1 MDAQG
6 AITRGQVTAYS
17 YDAWGR
23 LEKVKYNYLGDNPN
37 PHWPLSAPVEISTA
51 DVAYAYELPVGY
63 VAPIYVARVGS
74 TLRTSMIDSSGESE
88 YTYDCQGRLKT
99 YKPPIGLDS
108 GYYVEYD
115 YNDAGQK
122 TQVKITNGTA
132 TTYDVTY
139 DYFANGWLKN
149 VKYNGDT
156 IAEYSYDE
164 VGNRTRQINGNG
176 TYTDYTYSQRD
187 ARYMM
192 SAITHYKMAGGV
204 PVPATDPKLTNS
216 IVYARDAV
224 GNPLSITDSVGK
236 WQYGYDSNNRL
247 IAAVPPNP
255 VPEQP
260 AGGPYEY
267 DWVGNR
273 LNPPAD
279 PNPMVYNAADQL
291 MSWPGMHTYT
301 YYPDGSLYQEKD
313 SAGTVVLKTY
323 TYTPDGLL
331 STAEFNGKTL
341 TNTWD
346 ADKNRVGFSGNSVD
360 HTFVYDT
367 TAGIPAVIVENGI
380 HYIREPNGSLIARVS
395 SSNTSYYHFDQ
406 LGSTR
411 LLTNADGD
419 VTDEYAYD
427 AYGSLLSHNRRAGS
441 VDQPYQ
447 YVGELGYYT
456 HYQEPE
462 FGLLQLGVRFYDAE
476 VGGFTQRDPIGY
488 STVTSYAYAALDPVA
503 YVDPDGRS
511 PIIKLCYL
519 GWKIPVAGD
528 HSWVCMGNDC
538 YGFYVGKGPGLPGKV
553 MNDTWLMQ
561 GMWKNYRHCYRVV
574 VSDCVYNCMMRKIKS
589 DTKSPPRYVVGGP
602 TCTGW
607 VARLFNSCGF
617 MQTNSNAIVAPV
629 LPSGIGSVATQV
641 NDSRNSNNADVACRC
656 RKGRPL
662 P

>member
-1 MDAQG
+1 
-6 AITRGQVTAYS
+6 
-17 YDAWGR
+17 
-23 LEKVKYNYLGDNPN
+23 
-37 PHWPLSAPVEISTA
+37 
-51 DVAYAYELPVGY
+51 
-63 VAPIYVARVGS
+63 
-74 TLRTSMIDSSGESE
+74 MIDSSGESE
-88 YTYDCQGRLKT
+88 YTYDYQGRLKT

-115 YNDAGQK
+115 YNNAGQK
-122 TQVKITNGTA
+122 TQVRITNGTT
-132 TTYDVTY
+132 TTYNVTY

-164 VGNRTRQINGNG
+164 VGNRTRQLNGNG
-176 TYTDYTYSQRD
+176 TYTDYTYSQTD

-192 SAITHYKMAGGV
+192 DSITHYKMAGGT
-204 PVPATDPKLTNS
+204 PVPATDSKLTNS

-236 WQYGYDSNNRL
+236 WQYGYDANNRL

-260 AGGPYEY
+260 AGGPYSY

-301 YYPDGSLYQEKD
+301 YYPDGSLQYEKNA
-313 SAGTVVLKTY
+313 AGTSVLKTY
-323 TYTPDGLL
+323 TYTLDGLL

-341 TNTWD
+341 TNLWD
-346 ADKNRVGFSGNSVD
+346 ADKNRVGFSVNSVD

-367 TAGIPAVIVENGI
+367 TAGIPAVIKEDNV
-380 HYIREPNGSLIARVS
+380 YYVREPNGGLVTRVS
-395 SSNTSYYHFDQ
+395 GSNTSYYHFDQ

-411 LLTNADGD
+411 LLTDADGD

-427 AYGSLLSHNRRAGS
+427 AYGFLLSHNRRAGS

-462 FGLLQLGVRFYDAE
+462 FRLLQLGVRFYDAE
-476 VGGFTQRDPIGY
+476 MAGFTQRDPIPSDKSSEYFYVDGGVFRY
-488 STVTSYAYAALDPVA
+488 TDPSGNNAVKIGIAGIAVALDVLCARRGFEAGDKFRSSDNKLGRPNHFMAHCVA
-503 YVDPDGRS
+503 ACSVTRCIPRTFLTCGLWYAVSSGRINDRAIVGRS
-511 PIIKLCYL
+511 QTIIAGLLMELWQYTPWGKPEGDDKQWGNNYWLVNTKWNVMGAECGLSKTTCFQCCY
-519 GWKIPVAGD
+519 KKAQD
-528 HSWVCMGNDC
+528 
-538 YGFYVGKGPGLPGKV
+538 
-553 MNDTWLMQ
+553 
-561 GMWKNYRHCYRVV
+561 
-574 VSDCVYNCMMRKIKS
+574 
-589 DTKSPPRYVVGGP
+589 
-602 TCTGW
+602 
-607 VARLFNSCGF
+607 
-617 MQTNSNAIVAPV
+617 
-629 LPSGIGSVATQV
+629 IGQY
-641 NDSRNSNNADVACRC
+641 
-656 RKGRPL
+656 
-662 P
+662 

>member
-1 MDAQG
+1 MA
-6 AITRGQVTAYS
+6 
-17 YDAWGR
+17 
-23 LEKVKYNYLGDNPN
+23 
-37 PHWPLSAPVEISTA
+37 
-51 DVAYAYELPVGY
+51 
-63 VAPIYVARVGS
+63 
-74 TLRTSMIDSSGESE
+74 DSSGESE
-88 YTYDCQGRLKT
+88 YTYDYRGRLKT

-192 SAITHYKMAGGV
+192 SAITHYKMAGGA

-236 WQYGYDSNNRL
+236 WQYGYDANNRL

-260 AGGPYEY
+260 AGGPYSY

-301 YYPDGSLYQEKD
+301 YYPDGSLQYEKNA
-313 SAGTVVLKTY
+313 AGNQVIKTY
-323 TYTPDGLL
+323 TYTLDGLL

-346 ADKNRVGFSGNSVD
+346 ADKNRVGFSVNSVD

-367 TAGIPAVIVENGI
+367 TAGIPAVIKEDNV
-380 HYIREPNGSLIARVS
+380 YYVREPNGSLITCVS
-395 SSNTSYYHFDQ
+395 GSNTSYYHFDQ

-411 LLTNADGD
+411 LLTDGSGN

-462 FGLLQLGVRFYDAE
+462 FRLLQLGVRFYDAE
-476 VGGFTQRDPIGY
+476 IGSFEQRDSLTRERLSPY
-488 STVTSYAYAALDPVA
+488 LYADADPTMLADPSGLSPSLKWDTTCTDQMGNRWLIFTERLIKQYIPLVDEQYPGAALSTCDVI
-503 YVDPDGRS
+503 VNIKCSRKTVSRTETGK
-511 PIIKLCYL
+511 PI
-519 GWKIPVAGD
+519 
-528 HSWVCMGNDC
+528 
-538 YGFYVGKGPGLPGKV
+538 
-553 MNDTWLMQ
+553 
-561 GMWKNYRHCYRVV
+561 
-574 VSDCVYNCMMRKIKS
+574 
-589 DTKSPPRYVVGGP
+589 
-602 TCTGW
+602 
-607 VARLFNSCGF
+607 CG
-617 MQTNSNAIVAPV
+617 
-629 LPSGIGSVATQV
+629 ATV
-641 NDSRNSNNADVACRC
+641 SRNIKISTSPECAYEYCTILHELIHACAGIAANANACWGFIIIPGC
-656 RKGRPL
+656 GNISGQHTGSQ
-662 P
+662 

>member
-1 MDAQG
+1 MNWLSIPATPM
-6 AITRGQVTAYS
+6 ARLSWRY
-17 YDAWGR
+17 GR
-23 LEKVKYNYLGDNPN
+23 
-37 PHWPLSAPVEISTA
+37 
-51 DVAYAYELPVGY
+51 
-63 VAPIYVARVGS
+63 R
-74 TLRTSMIDSSGESE
+74 
-88 YTYDCQGRLKT
+88 
-99 YKPPIGLDS
+99 
-108 GYYVEYD
+108 
-115 YNDAGQK
+115 
-122 TQVKITNGTA
+122 
-132 TTYDVTY
+132 
-139 DYFANGWLKN
+139 FANGWLKN

-192 SAITHYKMAGGV
+192 SAITHYKMAGGA

-236 WQYGYDSNNRL
+236 WQYGYDANNRL

-260 AGGPYEY
+260 AGGPYSY

-291 MSWPGMHTYT
+291 MSWPGMHTYA
-301 YYPDGSLYQEKD
+301 YYPDGSLQYEKNA
-313 SAGTVVLKTY
+313 AGNQVIKSY

-341 TNTWD
+341 TNMWD

-367 TAGIPAVIVENGI
+367 TAGIPAVIKEDSLY
-380 HYIREPNGSLIARVS
+380 YIREPNGSLISRVS
-395 SSNTSYYHFDQ
+395 GSNTSYYHFDQ

-411 LLTNADGD
+411 LLTDGSGN

-456 HYQEPE
+456 HWQEPG
-462 FGLLQLGVRFYDAE
+462 FGLMQVGVRFYNPYISSFCSVDGVAHRRNL
-476 VGGFTQRDPIGY
+476 Q
-488 STVTSYAYAALDPVA
+488 SYTYCDGRPGVR
-503 YVDPDGRS
+503 VDP
-511 PIIKLCYL
+511 
-519 GWKIPVAGD
+519 
-528 HSWVCMGNDC
+528 
-538 YGFYVGKGPGLPGKV
+538 
-553 MNDTWLMQ
+553 
-561 GMWKNYRHCYRVV
+561 
-574 VSDCVYNCMMRKIKS
+574 
-589 DTKSPPRYVVGGP
+589 
-602 TCTGW
+602 
-607 VARLFNSCGF
+607 
-617 MQTNSNAIVAPV
+617 
-629 LPSGIGSVATQV
+629 
-641 NDSRNSNNADVACRC
+641 
-656 RKGRPL
+656 
-662 P
+662 